1 MKKPLIG
8 AVISAVALSAS
19 FAVAAEEVHV
29 AVAANFTA
37 PVKDLQPLYE
47 KATGDKLVLSF
58 GATGAFYAQ
67 IKNGAPFDILLA
79 ADAKTPAKAVKEGHG
94 VEGSTFTY
102 AVGKLVFWSADA
114 NLVKTDVAAVINS
127 ADVKHVAIANPKLA
141 PYGEAAY
148 ETLKSLGLEKAVEGK
163 TVIGDNIG
171 KTYQFVKTGNAEAGF
186 IALSQ
191 CYKDGKFVSGS
202 GYIVPQELYS
212 QINQDAVLLKKGE
225 QNEGAKRF
233 LKFLKESKEATAIRD
248 AYGYGTAK

>member
-1 MKKPLIG
+1 MKKSIIG
-8 AVISAVALSAS
+8 AAVAAAALVCS
-19 FAVAAEEVHV
+19 FAVAAVEVHV

-37 PVKDLQPLYE
+37 PAKDLQPIYE

-79 ADAKTPAKAVKEGHG
+79 ADAKTPAKAVAEGHG
-94 VEGSTFTY
+94 VAGTPFTY
-102 AVGKLVFWSADA
+102 AVGKLVLWSSDA
-114 NLVKTDVAAVINS
+114 NLVKNDVAAVLNS
-127 ADVKHVAIANPKLA
+127 ANVKHVAIANPKLA

-148 ETLKSLGLEKAVEGK
+148 QTLKSLGLEKAVEGK
-163 TVIGDNIG
+163 TVLGDNIG

-191 CYKDGKFVSGS
+191 CFKDGKFVSGS
-202 GYIVPQELYS
+202 GYVIPQDLYS
-212 QINQDAVLLKKGE
+212 EIKQDAVLLKKGE
-225 QNEGAKRF
+225 NNEGAKRF